1 MKKNI
6 FYILRL
12 SLTLLI
18 ITSAVAALL
27 AGVNSITEDKI
38 AAITKEKTDKAIAE
52 VLPGEEYIDNGA
64 KLMQTRNA
72 QNWLEKNHYQLP
84 AIVTNAYVAWNVPF
98 ACTAS
103 GPPRRPTG
111 YAIEVCPT
119 GFDGEISMMVGVD
132 TEGNV
137 LGISI
142 ISHTET
148 AGLGAVAAADN
159 AKGEAFRNQFIGM
172 NGTLAVTKDGGTV
185 DAISGATI
193 TSRAITEGVNAALEY
208 VDLFEQRLRSMGL

>member
-6 FYILRL
+6 FYVLRL

-27 AGVNSITEDKI
+27 ALVNQVTAPIIAQSNDKKI
-38 AAITKEKTDKAIAE
+38 LQAIEK
-52 VLPGEEYIDNGA
+52 VLPGGGEPISFTDTTGLVK
-64 KLMQTRNA
+64 KL
-72 QNWLEKNHYQLP
+72 Y
-84 AIVTNAYVAWNVPF
+84 
-98 ACTAS
+98 AS
-103 GPPRRPTG
+103 PTG
-111 YAIEVCPT
+111 YAAEVTPS
-119 GFDGEISMMVGVD
+119 GFDGSITMMVGMD
-132 TEGNV
+132 AEGKV
-137 LGISI
+137 TAIEI

-185 DAISGATI
+185 DAITGATI
-193 TSRAITEGVNAALEY
+193 TSRAVTEGVNAALAC
-208 VDLFEQRLRSMGL
+208 VAAQK